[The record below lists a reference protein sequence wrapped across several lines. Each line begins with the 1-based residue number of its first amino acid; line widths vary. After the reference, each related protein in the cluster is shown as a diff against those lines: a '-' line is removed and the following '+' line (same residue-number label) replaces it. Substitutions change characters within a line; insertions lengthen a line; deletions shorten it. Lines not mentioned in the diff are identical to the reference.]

1 MLKLLDYGEHNH
13 FSDII
18 GKQRKLAW
26 PVNAYRVTLPKV
38 VNADESL
45 NVFERVILKLFGGVG
60 AMDTDELAAETR
72 IPLDLVKS
80 ILLRL
85 QDKGHIDEYN
95 VIIRQEPDTSEAGT
109 TPVFVTALLFRELAT
124 GKILPF
130 LHLLDDTNPLQKKEG
145 DEKDFRI
152 IRGDAD
158 HKRNTPT
165 QRDVI
170 NVLRAVKKRMA
181 AFGDHTQ
188 MPAVQ
193 QITIISEP
201 EFYYLDCS
209 IAIQKGDGEFR
220 IVDPFGNGFSLIL
233 ENAFDQL
240 LVRDDGWGKWL
251 LSWKQQLKNSSS
263 EKQDP
268 ELKKTFETA
277 TNLQRY
283 PKLIANLKLARSQN
297 FRSYAKIHASI
308 EWAMFYCCSVRT
320 YKEAVA
326 TFKLTAQAEHS
337 ALLAKE
343 AKNIGLEPPL
353 LGFRPIREGKLIDFE
368 NGKAELE
375 TVLAIAIL
383 QASNDDAHPLRH
395 LSTSHTNFI
404 DLLFDIKN
412 KRAKKAH
419 GEGEADAPEK
429 ELSDDSF
436 MREIVHTL
444 VPEVIFADSPVTVLD
459 KNIRADCLLDARASI
474 QGEFGFKAFNQLG
487 ANMQDR
493 LIHAECF
500 WLSCID
506 NDDALCFVVD
516 LYAAI
521 QAVFG
526 TVLTGK
532 LPPDIDDMTLIKTAE
547 QKAVKA
553 GLCKD
558 FPDILRRVKPLA
570 VRQTLQG
577 SSQTLGACVIAFV
590 LLYDCDTLHT
600 TSELQSTFLQ
610 DIGQIIAKR
619 GHGNE
624 PLPLSKSDTAK
635 LRKSAFTTIKTL
647 MEL

>member
-1 MLKLLDYGEHNH
+1 
-13 FSDII
+13 
-18 GKQRKLAW
+18 
-26 PVNAYRVTLPKV
+26 
-38 VNADESL
+38 
-45 NVFERVILKLFGGVG
+45 
-60 AMDTDELAAETR
+60 
-72 IPLDLVKS
+72 
-80 ILLRL
+80 
-85 QDKGHIDEYN
+85 
-95 VIIRQEPDTSEAGT
+95 
-109 TPVFVTALLFRELAT
+109 
-124 GKILPF
+124 
-130 LHLLDDTNPLQKKEG
+130 
-145 DEKDFRI
+145 
-152 IRGDAD
+152 
-158 HKRNTPT
+158 
-165 QRDVI
+165 
-170 NVLRAVKKRMA
+170 
-181 AFGDHTQ
+181 
-188 MPAVQ
+188 
-193 QITIISEP
+193 
-201 EFYYLDCS
+201 
-209 IAIQKGDGEFR
+209 
-220 IVDPFGNGFSLIL
+220 
-233 ENAFDQL
+233 
-240 LVRDDGWGKWL
+240 
-251 LSWKQQLKNSSS
+251 
-263 EKQDP
+263 
-268 ELKKTFETA
+268 
-277 TNLQRY
+277 
-283 PKLIANLKLARSQN
+283 
-297 FRSYAKIHASI
+297 
-308 EWAMFYCCSVRT
+308 
-320 YKEAVA
+320 
-326 TFKLTAQAEHS
+326 
-337 ALLAKE
+337 
-343 AKNIGLEPPL
+343 
-353 LGFRPIREGKLIDFE
+353 
-368 NGKAELE
+368 
-375 TVLAIAIL
+375 
-383 QASNDDAHPLRH
+383 
-395 LSTSHTNFI
+395 
-404 DLLFDIKN
+404 
-412 KRAKKAH
+412 
-419 GEGEADAPEK
+419 
-429 ELSDDSF
+429 
-436 MREIVHTL
+436 
-444 VPEVIFADSPVTVLD
+444 VLD